1 MSDQYFVLRAQAG
14 DHAAYTALVA
24 AYRQMVY
31 GVCYRVAGNADD
43 ADDLAHEA
51 FVEAFLKLDQLRDP
65 ERFGPWLRALTLNLC
80 RMWLRGR
87 KLDVEELTEEI
98 PAGAPPE
105 RDLLHAMR
113 RGLTRLTAPHRLA
126 LVLHYLEGLSYDE
139 VAAFLDVPVGTV
151 MSRLHRGRRELKRL
165 VEEMNEEEIP
175 MTPDEDFTREV
186 DAEIAVLLTMFRE
199 EPGAAER
206 LSILLAHAPERLAR
220 LIAEA
225 EDEETLENL
234 SLLLHRLGR
243 PAIEMA
249 LNSAL
254 TGAPD
259 ARRHAVRLLRGFIAR
274 VRPEL
279 PGIPPWMATAPL
291 DAYLLADGI
300 IRSTADPVVKAEVLA
315 ELIEAANIGPTSV
328 LLTVVLLGYPR
339 AALPALLA
347 RFWKAAEAPDHAVN
361 VPVLA
366 ALARMGTH
374 FVSALLEALSSGDA
388 GRRVTALNGMEAVAR
403 SLSSPHG
410 DDWRHAAKWA
420 PIPPAYVDAVVLE
433 DAVGRVAA
441 LLDDGMAEIRDR
453 AVRVIGL
460 LKRVEY
466 RARLEALAVHGD
478 PSTRLAA
485 LRALAEIGAPESVS
499 VFRAVAADG
508 RERNER
514 LASVEALG
522 RLRAGEAVPLLTE
535 LLADPDTQ
543 VRQVAAVALGDIGG
557 EDACA
562 ALHASMRAEDKA
574 LARVAAKV
582 LHTSPHFKKQRTPDA
597 ELQRMDREVK
607 ERLVG
612 AGPRP
617 GAVMS
622 LHGAIGNLPEVRP
635 YGERELTG
643 LIARASQDYSTT
655 RRQLIMEGLMRRSG
669 GVYELTDTGQA
680 VWRVEH
686 FVQERYLCES

>member
-1 MSDQYFVLRAQAG
+1 MSDHYYVLRAQAG
-14 DHAAYTALVA
+14 DHTAYTALVA

-65 ERFGPWLRALTLNLC
+65 DRFGPWLRMLALNIC

-87 KLDVEELTEEI
+87 KLEVEELTEEI
-98 PAGAPPE
+98 PAGRPPE
-105 RDLLHAMR
+105 HDLLHAMR
-113 RGLTRLTAPHRLA
+113 RGLTRLSAPHRLA
-126 LVLHYLEGLSYDE
+126 LVLHYLEGLLYDE

-165 VEEMNEEEIP
+165 VEEMSDEEIP
-175 MTPDEDFTREV
+175 MTPDEEFTREV

-225 EDEETLENL
+225 EDEETLDNL
-234 SLLLHRLGR
+234 GLLLHRLGR
-243 PAIEMA
+243 PAIEIA
-249 LNSAL
+249 VNGAL
-254 TGAPD
+254 TGEPP
-259 ARRHAVRLLRGFIAR
+259 ARQRAARLLRGFITR
-274 VRPEL
+274 LPPEL
-279 PGIPPWMATAPL
+279 PGTPPWMATAPL

-300 IRSTADPVVKAEVLA
+300 IRSTADAATKAELLA
-315 ELIEAANIGPTSV
+315 DLIEAGTPNATTV
-328 LLTVVLLGYPR
+328 LLTVTLLGCPD

-347 RFWKAAEAPDHAVN
+347 RFWKAAELPDHAVN

-366 ALARMGTH
+366 ALARMGTR
-374 FVSALLEALSSGDA
+374 FVTELLQALSGGDT
-388 GRRVTALNGMEAVAR
+388 GRRSVALNGMEAVAR
-403 SLSSPHG
+403 SLHSLHG

-420 PIPPAYVDAVVLE
+420 PIPPEHVDAAVLD
-433 DAVGRVAA
+433 DAAARAAA
-441 LLDDGMAEIRDR
+441 LLDDERAEIRDR
-453 AVRVIGL
+453 AIRVLGL

-466 RARLEALAVHGD
+466 RTRLEMLATHGK

-485 LRALAEIGAPESVS
+485 LRALAEIGAPESVP
-499 VFRAVAADG
+499 VFRVAAADVRG
-508 RERNER
+508 RTERFAAIE
-514 LASVEALG
+514 SLG
-522 RLRAGEAVPLLTE
+522 RLAAVEAVPMLTE
-535 LLADPDTQ
+535 MLADPDTQ

-557 EDACA
+557 EDARA
-562 ALHASMRAEDKA
+562 ALQASMGAQDKA
-574 LARVAAKV
+574 LARVAARV
-582 LHTSPHFKKQRTPDA
+582 LHTSPHFRRQRPPDA
-597 ELQRMDREVK
+597 KLQRMDREVK

-617 GAVMS
+617 DAIMS
-622 LHGAIGNLPEVRP
+622 LHGAIGILPEVRS

-643 LIARASQDYSTT
+643 LIARACQDYSTT
-655 RRQLIMEGLMRRSG
+655 RRQLIMEGLMRRG
-669 GVYELTDTGQA
+669 GGIYELTDTGQA

-686 FVQERYLCES
+686 FVQEHYLR

>member
-1 MSDQYFVLRAQAG
+1 M
-14 DHAAYTALVA
+14 A

-65 ERFGPWLRALTLNLC
+65 ERFGPWLRALALNLC

-98 PAGAPPE
+98 PAGQPPE

-139 VAAFLDVPVGTV
+139 VATFLDVPVGTV

-165 VEEMNEEEIP
+165 VEEMNDEEIP

-186 DAEIAVLLTMFRE
+186 DAEIAVLLTIFRE

-225 EDEETLENL
+225 EDEETLDNL
-234 SLLLHRLGR
+234 GLLLHRLGR
-243 PAIEMA
+243 PAIETA

-254 TGAPD
+254 TGAPA

-274 VRPEL
+274 MRQEL
-279 PGIPPWMATAPL
+279 PGVPPWMATAPF
-291 DAYLLADGI
+291 DAYLLTDGI
-300 IRSTADPVVKAEVLA
+300 IRSTADAAVKAEVLA
-315 ELIEAANIGPTSV
+315 ELIEVANIGPTSV
-328 LLTVVLLGYPR
+328 LLTVTLLGYPR

-347 RFWKAAEAPDHAVN
+347 RFWKAAELPDRAVN
-361 VPVLA
+361 VPALT
-366 ALARMGTH
+366 ALARMGTR
-374 FVSALLEALSSGDA
+374 FVATLLEPLSTGET
-388 GRRVTALNGMEAVAR
+388 GWQVVALNGMEAVAR
-403 SLSSPHG
+403 SLQSPHG
-410 DDWRHAAKWA
+410 EDWRHAAKWA
-420 PIPPAYVDAVVLE
+420 PIPREQVDAAVLDAAVV
-433 DAVGRVAA
+433 RVAV
-441 LLDDGMAEIRDR
+441 LLDDEHAETRDR
-453 AVRVIGL
+453 AIRVLGL
-460 LKRVEY
+460 LRRGEH
-466 RARLEALAVHGD
+466 RARLEWLARHD
-478 PSTRLAA
+478 QLSTRVAA
-485 LRALAEIGAPESVS
+485 LRALAEIGAPESVP

-508 RERNER
+508 RERTER
-514 LASVEALG
+514 LASIESLG
-522 RLRAGEAVPLLTE
+522 RLAAVEAVPMLTG

-557 EDACA
+557 EEAREA
-562 ALHASMRAEDKA
+562 MQASMHAEDKA
-574 LARVAAKV
+574 LARTVAKV
-582 LHTSPHFKKQRTPDA
+582 LHTSPYFRKQRPPDVA
-597 ELQRMDREVK
+597 LQQMDREVK

-617 GAVMS
+617 SAVMS
-622 LHGAIGNLPEVRP
+622 LHGAIGILPEVRP
-635 YGERELTG
+635 HGERELTG
-643 LIARASQDYSTT
+643 YIARACLDYSTT
-655 RRQLIMEGLMRRSG
+655 RRQLIMEKLMCRSG
-669 GVYELTDTGQA
+669 GIYELTDIGQA
-680 VWRVEH
+680 VWRVER
-686 FVQERYLCES
+686 FVQEHYLR